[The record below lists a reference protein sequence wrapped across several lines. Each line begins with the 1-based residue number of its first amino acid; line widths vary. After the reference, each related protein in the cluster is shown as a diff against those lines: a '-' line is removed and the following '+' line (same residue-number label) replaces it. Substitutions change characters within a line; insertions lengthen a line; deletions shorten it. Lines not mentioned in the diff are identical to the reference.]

1 MLELP
6 LPGRDHGSLEV
17 ALSFMATSTLH
28 VSQASVDR
36 SAAAT
41 AVLTGSQACS
51 STSS

>member
-1 MLELP
+1 MLEIP
-6 LPGRDHGSLEV
+6 LPGRDHGSLEA

-36 SAAAT
+36 LAT
-41 AVLTGSQACS
+41 ATAMLTGSQARS